1 MSYYNYI
8 YYFSY
13 FRLHT
18 FPSEKKRPQERSK
31 WQKLINR
38 SSPSK
43 NRKGSLF
50 TIKSK
55 MRVCSKHFI
64 DKEPTYEHPYPT
76 EELGYDPSHRLST
89 LVDSSSSYSRRKL
102 LYTPSSNSK
111 KLPSEKKTLQNDMA
125 ESEIIENPFQSPCSS
140 SDLVNNQSTPYAISS
155 FSTYSSVST
164 ENKDL
169 SVDLIIE
176 ATEIECNTNN
186 PISKELLSEIDEL
199 KSKLNE
205 QTLKNQKLV
214 KEIAKVNQENG
225 IIKSH
230 LNNSNNQML
239 QMRKTIKILHQ
250 NAMKCKCK
258 HPLYKQLLKS
268 NRKCDYYTG
277 IQTLKQFEKI
287 YDIVSPFIQRRWRG
301 KKISSTRIVR
311 KFRAI
316 PKKFGPGRKLCGKD
330 ELLLMLMKLRQG
342 MLTEDIADRFDISI
356 GLASNIITTWVKAA
370 SAVLKPMIFVPDREV
385 IYKILPNRFK
395 SKSLNF
401 RWHRSFH

>member
-1 MSYYNYI
+1 MIHHIVYQRLLTVVHHIPCENYYT
-8 YYFSY
+8 
-13 FRLHT
+13 LHLVI
-18 FPSEKKRPQERSK
+18 EK
-31 WQKLINR
+31 N
-38 SSPSK
+38 
-43 NRKGSLF
+43 
-50 TIKSK
+50 
-55 MRVCSKHFI
+55 
-64 DKEPTYEHPYPT
+64 
-76 EELGYDPSHRLST
+76 
-89 LVDSSSSYSRRKL
+89 
-102 LYTPSSNSK
+102 
-111 KLPSEKKTLQNDMA
+111 LPSEKKTLQNDMT
-125 ESEIIENPFQSPCSS
+125 ESEIIENPFESPCSS
-140 SDLVNNQSTPYAISS
+140 SDLVNNQSTPYTISS
-155 FSTYSSVST
+155 FSTYSSVSS

-169 SVDLIIE
+169 SVDLTIE
-176 ATEIECNTNN
+176 AAEIECNTNN

-205 QTLKNQKLV
+205 QTLKNQKLE

-225 IIKSH
+225 IMKSH

-250 NAMKCKCK
+250 NAVKCKRK
-258 HPLYKQLLKS
+258 HPLYKHLLKS

-277 IQTLKQFEKI
+277 IQTLKQSEKI

-330 ELLLMLMKLRQG
+330 ELLLMLMKLHQG

-356 GLASNIITTWVKAA
+356 GLASNIITTSVQAA

-385 IYKILPNRFK
+385 IYKTLANRFK
-395 SKSLNF
+395 SMPDIHSILDGTEVFIETPKNLDLLKNYME
-401 RWHRSFH
+401 